1 MKLGFTFDEKAIS
14 RISISDWISKA
25 HSLGAS
31 AIELAPDK
39 NILPVSQYLEIAG
52 LAADLGMELNYHIPY
67 FASEHYSVS
76 GFYSDVVEGK
86 KVYAGFVE
94 LLEQISLVTGNSDS
108 TIVVHGEEFASSSE
122 KSLVRTVELMEYIS
136 DLLESKNL
144 NHRVAIESLGLG
156 ITEKVGNS
164 RPELLEVLDRLS
176 GDRFGICLDICH
188 DSMNYFPSKPNSD
201 SDFYEKI
208 IYSHIHGFDFS
219 TGKKHMSLCNSQIN
233 FLDQI
238 LALKQIKPE
247 VTLNIESLSD
257 FTGSSY
263 LEELFCDIST
273 LSKLV

>member
-14 RISISDWISKA
+14 RISISDWISKSY
-25 HSLGAS
+25 SLGAR

-39 NILPVSQYLEIAG
+39 SILPASQYLEIAH
-52 LAADLGMELNYHIPY
+52 LAAELDMELNYHIPY
-67 FASEHYSVS
+67 FASKYYSVS
-76 GFYSDVVEGK
+76 GFYGDVDEGK
-86 KVYAGFVE
+86 KAYTGLVE
-94 LLEQISLVTGNSDS
+94 LLEQISLVTGNSES
-108 TIVVHGEEFASSSE
+108 TIVVHGEEFASSSK
-122 KSLVRTVELMEYIS
+122 KSLGRTIELMEYIS
-136 DLLESKNL
+136 SLLESKNL

-156 ITEKVGNS
+156 STEKVGSS
-164 RPELLEVLDRLS
+164 RPELLEILDGLS

-201 SDFYEKI
+201 RDFYEKI

-219 TGKKHMSLCNSQIN
+219 TGNKHLSFSNSQIN
-233 FLDQI
+233 FLEQV

-247 VTLNIESLSD
+247 TTLNIESLSD

-263 LEELFCDIST
+263 LEELFCDISA